1 MSLDE
6 ALKKLRY
13 VKRWPDPE
21 SEIRA
26 DDVLTKLESLRAL
39 RDALKTKAVEFGCP
53 CEKIDP
59 LIDQLDSILAM
70 IRYVKTGDIVEPED
84 HNYMVDA
91 LKKARDIL
99 SEIESFCTGLKDQ
112 LEECQSALAECQS
125 KLEECLARPQFK
137 AYKISAVDVSITKP
151 AKAYKVSAVD
161 VSISKFA
168 KSISIGQ
175 A

>member
-26 DDVLTKLESLRAL
+26 SDVLTKLESLRAL

-53 CEKIDP
+53 CEKIDA
-59 LIDQLDSILAM
+59 LTDQLDSILAM
-70 IRYVKTGDIVEPED
+70 IRYVKIGDIVEPED

-112 LEECQSALAECQS
+112 LEECQTALMECQS
-125 KLEECLARPQFK
+125 KLEECLARPPFK
-137 AYKISAVDVSITKP
+137 TF
-151 AKAYKVSAVD
+151 KVSATEVTTSKPKKTFK
-161 VSISKFA
+161 VSATEVTTSKFA
-168 KSISIGQ
+168 KSISIG
-175 A
+175 

>member
-26 DDVLTKLESLRAL
+26 SDVLTKLESLRAL
-39 RDALKTKAVEFGCP
+39 RDALKTKAVELGCP

-70 IRYVKTGDIVEPED
+70 IRYVKMGDIVEPED

-112 LEECQSALAECQS
+112 LEQCQTALMECQR
-125 KLEECLARPQFK
+125 KLEECLARPPFK
-137 AYKISAVDVSITKP
+137 TF
-151 AKAYKVSAVD
+151 KVSATEVTT
-161 VSISKFA
+161 SKFT
-168 KSISIGQ
+168 KSISIG
-175 A
+175 

>member
-26 DDVLTKLESLRAL
+26 SDVLAKLESLKAL
-39 RDALKTKAVEFGCP
+39 RDALKAKADEFGCP

-59 LIDQLDSILAM
+59 LVDQLDSILAM
-70 IRYVKTGDIVEPED
+70 IRYVKMGDIVEPED

-99 SEIESFCTGLKDQ
+99 SEIESFCMGLKDQ

-125 KLEECLARPQFK
+125 KLEECLARPPFK
-137 AYKISAVDVSITKP
+137 AYRVSVTDIST
-151 AKAYKVSAVD
+151 
-161 VSISKFA
+161 SKFA
-168 KSISIGQ
+168 KRITINP